1 MGRKTLT
8 PLQKQ
13 KIGTRCINCGTDEM
27 IEYHHVV
34 PIALGGNDIIE
45 NIVPLCHSCH
55 KATHCGQ
62 HISHYV
68 KTENSGRKPKAT
80 LEESKET
87 FDLYI
92 RGAIGNRQVCEEL
105 GYSNRTPIIKR
116 PVFKKYLIQKGIKNV
131 RNLVDVVYSNKADGL
146 KEGDIVGEIA
156 YVDGKVEPIIYKDL
170 GVNNNK
176 CAKRKRKNRK
186 PELIEK
192 GA

>member
-1 MGRKTLT
+1 MERKQLT

-13 KIGTRCINCGTDEM
+13 KIGTRCINCGTEEM

-34 PIALGGNDIIE
+34 PLGLGGNDVAE

-55 KATHCGQ
+55 KAAHCGQ

-105 GYSNRTPIIKR
+105 GYSNRTSIITR

-131 RNLVDVVYSNKADGL
+131 RNLVDIAYSNRASGL
-146 KEGDIVGEIA
+146 KEGDVVGEIT
-156 YVDGKVEPIIYKDL
+156 YVDGRVEPIIYKDL
-170 GVNNNK
+170 GVNNNQ
-176 CAKRKRKNRK
+176 CVRRKLGNKK
-186 PELIEK
+186 SELIEK